1 MTGIALYKKL
11 NEAKDMNYPYKNG
24 KVFFKDM
31 VSSFGVDVAKEMA
44 RAYIDLMEEF
54 RQSDDELDFI
64 RQVRMAMRDA

>member
-1 MTGIALYKKL
+1 MTGIELYKKL
-11 NEAKDMNYPYKNG
+11 NEAKDMNYPYNNG